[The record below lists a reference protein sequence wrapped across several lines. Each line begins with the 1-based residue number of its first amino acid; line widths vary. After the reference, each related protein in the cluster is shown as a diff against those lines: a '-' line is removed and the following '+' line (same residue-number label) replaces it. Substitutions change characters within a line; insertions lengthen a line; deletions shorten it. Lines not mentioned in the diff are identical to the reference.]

1 MSMNVYQY
9 ADLGYDGALPMTFGA
24 DKLVTLPQTFQ

>member
-1 MSMNVYQY
+1 MNVYEY
-9 ADLGYDGALPMTFGA
+9 ADLVYEVAIPMTFGA